1 MCKKFVESVVSAKG
15 EEEKRKLPK
24 QEEMEETKEVIKK
37 KPPKFS
43 PEISGIIEQSILQ
56 KAQTVKWSDLIG
68 LEKVKEK
75 MLETIVLPIKNP
87 ALFTGLLTPSKGI
100 LLFGPPGNGKT
111 MVAKAIASE
120 CGENVTFFNLS
131 AGSITS
137 RYYGDS
143 EKIVQAL
150 FDTASSKQPSVIF
163 IDEIDSILGARSNE
177 ENEASRRLKTEFLVK
192 LDGVGTNLADKVVLI
207 GATNRPF
214 DLDEAVLRRFTS
226 RIFLPLPNLEA
237 RVQMIKNQIKLSSSN
252 LTEAELNEIG
262 EKTANYSFADLRSL
276 CQEAGMMPLRGLGY
290 ENMSRLK
297 KEEVPPIT
305 KEHFESALKK
315 VLSSVTE
322 KSIKSFE
329 KWDNDNKS

>member
-1 MCKKFVESVVSAKG
+1 MCI
-15 EEEKRKLPK
+15 RDR
-24 QEEMEETKEVIKK
+24 K

-43 PEISGIIEQSILQ
+43 AEISGIIEQSILQ

-68 LEKVKEK
+68 LDKVKEK

-87 ALFTGLLTPSKGI
+87 SLFTGLLTPSKGI

-192 LDGVGTNLADKVVLI
+192 LDGVGTNSADKVVLI

-237 RVQMIKNQIKLSSSN
+237 RVQMIKNQIKLSKSN

-262 EKTANYSFADLRSL
+262 EKNCKLFIRRYSVSLPRSRDD
-276 CQEAGMMPLRGLGY
+276 A
-290 ENMSRLK
+290 
-297 KEEVPPIT
+297 
-305 KEHFESALKK
+305 FER
-315 VLSSVTE
+315 
-322 KSIKSFE
+322 IRI
-329 KWDNDNKS
+329 